1 MIESAGSDFNPTM
14 AVCEALENVL
24 NCVKT
29 SNLNFCLQL
38 SPFSANIS
46 IKKRLVKDKAGF
58 YLLPQ
63 GPDSS
68 FLQKQNV
75 ELTKKVIDLESSV
88 QNLKL
93 RLEESVSDAEKAYE
107 TIQKLENKLRV
118 KTEITETQSI
128 NEKSYMKELEKKFQE
143 ILNLCDQKK
152 ALQDHVVSLQGSQ
165 QRQGVHIE
173 DLQRCLQT
181 FNSVAS
187 KLNKKFNKNR
197 IIYEKERE
205 LVTEEYRSKIKSWR
219 KKLGS

>member
-1 MIESAGSDFNPTM
+1 MLELTNRKMIESAGSDFNPTM
-14 AVCEALENVL
+14 AACEAFENVL

-46 IKKRLVKDKAGF
+46 IKKTLVKDKAGF

-93 RLEESVSDAEKAYE
+93 RLEETAAAM
-107 TIQKLENKLRV
+107 T
-118 KTEITETQSI
+118 
-128 NEKSYMKELEKKFQE
+128 
-143 ILNLCDQKK
+143 
-152 ALQDHVVSLQGSQ
+152 
-165 QRQGVHIE
+165 
-173 DLQRCLQT
+173 
-181 FNSVAS
+181 
-187 KLNKKFNKNR
+187 
-197 IIYEKERE
+197 
-205 LVTEEYRSKIKSWR
+205 
-219 KKLGS
+219 

>member
-14 AVCEALENVL
+14 AACEALENVL

-38 SPFSANIS
+38 SPFLANIS
-46 IKKRLVKDKAGF
+46 IKKTLVKDKAGF

-88 QNLKL
+88 QNLEL
-93 RLEESVSDAEKAYE
+93 RLEESVSAYE

-118 KTEITETQSI
+118 KTEITETLSI
-128 NEKSYMKELEKKFQE
+128 NENF
-143 ILNLCDQKK
+143 
-152 ALQDHVVSLQGSQ
+152 
-165 QRQGVHIE
+165 
-173 DLQRCLQT
+173 T
-181 FNSVAS
+181 T
-187 KLNKKFNKNR
+187 
-197 IIYEKERE
+197 
-205 LVTEEYRSKIKSWR
+205 VTGCSN
-219 KKLGS
+219 